1 MRSWNCGQTD
11 LRGVGKQTSVHN
23 CSPFWHIF
31 LQQFVPV
38 SASPGHSSF
47 TVVAKLISNCFI
59 ILSAEVWYTPAGP
72 VHFIQK
78 ASSDSFLW
86 NSGIAG
92 EDKMNNEKKP
102 CWKHQL
108 WEKKVRMEDISPN
121 PTDKKLLFAG
131 SPWAITFMSMTRC
144 SPQVCNMFF
153 LFPMVMWKNLLLI
166 QFLALMSLPFK

>member
-11 LRGVGKQTSVHN
+11 LWGVGKQSSVHN
-23 CSPFWHIF
+23 CSPLWWLTHF

-47 TVVAKLISNCFI
+47 TVVAKLISSCFI
-59 ILSAEVWYTPAGP
+59 ILSAEVWYTPEGP

-86 NSGIAG
+86 NSGIAV
-92 EDKMNNEKKP
+92 EDKKNDETKP

-108 WEKKVRMEDISPN
+108 GEKKVRMEKISPY
-121 PTDKKLLFAG
+121 PTAKQLLFAG
-131 SPWAITFMSMTRC
+131 SPWAITFTEHGHVLT
-144 SPQVCNMFF
+144 PG
-153 LFPMVMWKNLLLI
+153 L
-166 QFLALMSLPFK
+166 